1 MSVNFQTLA
10 PIIAACVT
18 SGGIIFQ
25 MGKQSEKLEIIGLK
39 VEAQEKKYSLNNEKV
54 CEIYN
59 KLNVLQNDVTNIK
72 EDITEI
78 KQYIRNKK

>member
-1 MSVNFQTLA
+1 MSVNFQKIG

-18 SGGIIFQ
+18 TGGIIFQ
-25 MGKQSEKLEIIGLK
+25 IGKQSEKVEVMGFK
-39 VEAQEKKYSLNNEKV
+39 VEAQEKNYSLNNDKV

-78 KQYIRNKK
+78 KSYIRNKK

>member
-10 PIIAACVT
+10 PIIAACAT

-59 KLNVLQNDVTNIK
+59 KLNVLQNNVSNIK

-78 KQYIRNKK
+78 KSYIKN

>member
-1 MSVNFQTLA
+1 MSVNFQTMA
-10 PIIAACVT
+10 PIIAACAT

-39 VEAQEKKYSLNNEKV
+39 VEAQEKKYSLNNDKV

-59 KLNVLQNDVTNIK
+59 KLNVLQNNVSNIK
-72 EDITEI
+72 GDITEI
-78 KQYIRNKK
+78 KSYIRTKK

>member
-10 PIIAACVT
+10 PIIAACMT
-18 SGGIIFQ
+18 TGGIIFQ
-25 MGKQSEKLEIIGLK
+25 IGKQSEKVEVMGFK
-39 VEAQEKKYSLNNEKV
+39 VEAQEKNYSLNNDKV

-78 KQYIRNKK
+78 KSYIRNKK

>member
-25 MGKQSEKLEIIGLK
+25 IGKQYEKLEVIGFN
-39 VEAQEKKYSLNNEKV
+39 VDAQEKKYYLNNKKV
-54 CEIYN
+54 GEIYN
-59 KLNVLQNDVTNIK
+59 KLNVLQNDVENIK

>member
-10 PIIAACVT
+10 PIIAACAT

-39 VEAQEKKYSLNNEKV
+39 VEAQEKKYSLNNDKV

-59 KLNVLQNDVTNIK
+59 KLNVLQNNVSNIK

-78 KQYIRNKK
+78 KSYIKN

>member
-10 PIIAACVT
+10 PIIAACAT

-39 VEAQEKKYSLNNEKV
+39 VEAQEKKGGFNNEKI

-59 KLNVLQNDVTNIK
+59 NLNVLQNDVTNIK

-78 KQYIRNKK
+78 KTYIRTKK